1 MKANNEKNSYVSSF
15 SFQNG
20 EKEKHRLVSFK

>member
-1 MKANNEKNSYVSSF
+1 MKANNEKNSYVIPF
-15 SFQNG
+15 SFQNM